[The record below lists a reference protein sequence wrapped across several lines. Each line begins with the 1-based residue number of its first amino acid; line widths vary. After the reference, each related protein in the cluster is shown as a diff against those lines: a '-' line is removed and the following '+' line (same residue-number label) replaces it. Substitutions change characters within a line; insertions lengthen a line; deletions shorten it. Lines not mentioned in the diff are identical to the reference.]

1 MIDISRAY
9 FYFDTVAPS
18 EDDLIAYARRVFD
31 EMDAAAENILPF
43 DDYSLY
49 LSIEEGSLKGSS
61 KIAVVVYAL
70 YLGIGQYGSFV
81 RGLETIAQQGRAVAR
96 AVITAASDDKMVQH
110 MPKGTTRVDAGA
122 ASSLERLF
130 ARVRDREISPEEAT
144 RRALEILDPTGSELP
159 SEAQKEIATAL
170 EAIRLNPKQMQL
182 DLETEESSVPS
193 SGPTKRRGRPM
204 PDAQH
209 LIVVIERKRKN
220 SQPQFLKEYR

>member
-1 MIDISRAY
+1 MIDIARAY
-9 FYFDTVAPS
+9 FHFDTVAPT
-18 EDDLIAYARRVFD
+18 EDELIAYARRIFD
-31 EMDAAAENILPF
+31 KMDAAAENILPF

-49 LSIEEGSLKGSS
+49 LSVEEGSLKGSS
-61 KIAVVVYAL
+61 KIAVVAYAL

-81 RGLETIAQQGRAVAR
+81 RGLETIAQQGRDVAR
-96 AVITAASDDKMVQH
+96 AVITAASGDKMMQH

-144 RRALEILDPTGSELP
+144 RQVLEILDPTGTELP
-159 SEAQKEIATAL
+159 SDAQNEIATAL
-170 EAIRLNPKQMQL
+170 KSIRLNPKQIQL
-182 DLETEESSVPS
+182 DLETEEAPVPP
-193 SGPTKRRGRPM
+193 SGPTQRRGRPM